1 MIMDK
6 AISTLTVLPT
16 TKAQISDYINQV
28 KQSILSGE
36 YDLLNIAKVLKSL
49 GTIAE
54 TLLKD
59 EEIKEAIQDEADKWH
74 EKTFEHVNCKFQK
87 RETANYDFSICE
99 DSELTMLENEKRRID
114 AAVKARKD
122 FLKTLKDFYVNQE
135 TGEVIKPA
143 AKKIISSLA
152 ITLK

>member
-1 MIMDK
+1 MEK
-6 AISTLTVLPT
+6 AISTLTILPT
-16 TKAQISDYINQV
+16 TKVQINDYTNQI
-28 KQSILSGE
+28 KRSILSGE

-59 EEIKEAIQDEADKWH
+59 EEIKEAIHDEADKWH

-87 RETANYDFSICE
+87 RETAKYDFSICE
-99 DSELTMLENEKRRID
+99 DSELTMLENEEKRIK
-114 AAVKARKD
+114 AAIKARKEY
-122 FLKTLKDFYVNQE
+122 LKTLKDFAVNQE

-143 AKKIISSLA
+143 TKTITSSLV